1 MYLSKLT
8 LNPRCREALRDVSA
22 PYELH
27 RTLSHA
33 FRTESG
39 VDYRAQHDVLFRL
52 ESIGYSAALPT
63 VLVQSQT
70 EPDWN
75 ELPEVYF
82 LDKPLVKRISPAF
95 SVGQTL
101 AFRLVANPTKKEKRA
116 GKDQGR
122 RVALTNTEHD
132 DGTTPV
138 GAWLRRKGEQHGFQ
152 VLYAT
157 TDDFWL
163 GADRR
168 SRSKNSIPL
177 YGVRFDGLLQVTQ
190 PELMSQALASGIG
203 PAKAFGFGLLSV
215 ARPQ

>member
-8 LNPRCREALRDVSA
+8 LNPRCREALRDVSS

-33 FRTESG
+33 FQTESG
-39 VDYRAQHDVLFRL
+39 VDYRAQHGVLFRL
-52 ESIGYSAALPT
+52 ESVGYGAALPT
-63 VLVQSQT
+63 VLVQSLT
-70 EPDWN
+70 EPNWN
-75 ELPEVYF
+75 ELPEAYF
-82 LDKPLVKRISPAF
+82 LNRPELKPISPAF

-101 AFRLVANPTKKEKRA
+101 AFRLVANPTKKEKRE
-116 GKDQGR
+116 GKSQGR
-122 RVALTNTEHD
+122 RVALLNIEQE
-132 DGTTPV
+132 DGSTPANV
-138 GAWLRRKGEQHGFQ
+138 WLRRKGEQHGFQ

-168 SRSKNSIPL
+168 SQGKNAIPL
-177 YGVRFDGLLQVTQ
+177 YGVRFDGLLQVSQ
-190 PELMSQALASGIG
+190 PNLLQQALISGIG
-203 PAKAFGFGLLSV
+203 PAKAFGFGLISV